1 MMKVLGGLLAFFLR
15 KPADA
20 TVISSSDEALYKAFR
35 IRHNRANAEGTQE
48 YKHRLQ
54 LFAKRRQQVEKQN
67 SQPDKTWEAALNKFA
82 DITKEE
88 YEAMLGYRRVEQQQ
102 RGGQIM
108 RRSVD
113 ASASLLQ
120 EDGNEQ
126 DYTHSETRDW
136 RSLNSSSFFRDQGS
150 CGSCWAV
157 AATGALEM
165 HAELKHAMMTPGKLS
180 FQQVVDCTPNP
191 RNCGGQGGCS
201 GATAELALEYVK
213 VHGIT
218 LASSYEDGEA
228 SGNCQTHH
236 TPALRTTGFVRLP
249 VNKLQPLLAAVS
261 NDGPVVVSADASPW
275 SLYNK
280 GVFNGCERDAT
291 VNHAVLMVGYGH
303 DPKAGTGGRDYWLIR
318 NSWGQGW
325 GEDGFIR
332 IERHSSDSG
341 EAGHCGTDHNPK
353 EGVACDGDPPTL
365 PVCGMCGILSDSSY
379 PQM

>member
-1 MMKVLGGLLAFFLR
+1 MKVLGGLLVFFLR

-20 TVISSSDEALYKAFR
+20 TVISSSDEVLYKAFR
-35 IRHNRANAEGTQE
+35 TRHGRAEAEGSDE

-54 LFAKRRQQVEKQN
+54 LFALRRQQVEEHN
-67 SQPDKTWEAALNKFA
+67 SQPDKTWWATLNKFA
-82 DITKEE
+82 DITQQE
-88 YEAMLGYRRVEQQQ
+88 YEAMLGYRRVEQQQQ

-120 EDGNEQ
+120 ADDNVQE
-126 DYTHSETRDW
+126 YTHSESRDW
-136 RSLNSSSFFRDQGS
+136 RSLTSSMFFRQQGS

-165 HAELKHAMMTPGKLS
+165 HAELKHAMTTPGKLS

-201 GATAELALEYVK
+201 GATAELALQYVK
-213 VHGIT
+213 EHGIT
-218 LASSYEDGEA
+218 LAESYADGDA
-228 SGNCQTHH
+228 DGHCQTDHK
-236 TPALRTTGFVRLP
+236 PALHTKGFVRLP
-249 VNKLQPLLAAVS
+249 VNKLAPLLSAVS
-261 NDGPVVVSADASPW
+261 NEGPVVVSADAGPW
-275 SLYNK
+275 SLYSK
-280 GVFNGCERDAT
+280 GVFNGCSRDAE

-303 DPKAGTGGRDYWLIR
+303 DPKAGNDGRDYWLVR
-318 NSWGQGW
+318 NSWGQSW

-341 EAGHCGTDHNPK
+341 EDGHCGIDHNPK

-365 PVCGMCGILSDSSY
+365 PVCGMCGILSDSTY
-379 PQM
+379 PKL